1 MAKRVVLIVS
11 GEADRVALPH
21 LCRELRQAT
30 ETFEVRKPPGNALL
44 TPEQA
49 KKLIKSAWY
58 DLSVRGTAPDKFV
71 VLVDADAH
79 EAAEAAA
86 PFEEMVSRLLDV
98 APPKL
103 VAVAVRHLE
112 AWFFAHSE
120 KLRDFLRRS
129 LGSVDTSQPD
139 KILNPKRQ
147 LIHLLESRMY
157 TSRVAEQI
165 ASQVDPQIVMGRS
178 PSFAALLGKLKNG
191 PPSLEV
197 RSNRLFL
204 ES

>member
-1 MAKRVVLIVS
+1 M
-11 GEADRVALPH
+11 
-21 LCRELRQAT
+21 
-30 ETFEVRKPPGNALL
+30 
-44 TPEQA
+44 
-49 KKLIKSAWY
+49 
-58 DLSVRGTAPDKFV
+58 
-71 VLVDADAH
+71 
-79 EAAEAAA
+79 
-86 PFEEMVSRLLDV
+86 DV